1 VSQLGWI
8 QGLKRTT
15 TESRTLSLDFRNYL
29 QVRGVRGGRNVF
41 TITVDRSRGVCL
53 RNLRIARGTG
63 IETTTAHPQELKVL
77 VPLQSLTATKGD
89 VLTIPYAIARRGG
102 WADRGA
108 VVQLSL
114 PPKWRIVGAPTQ
126 KFVRIG
132 RERRSTFKV
141 IPQTE
146 GQAVLKISVLRSYNQ
161 PDAPVAVQVRAR
173 ESNVRAFAPTLLAG
187 ALIVAAA
194 LLTRMSW
201 RSSRSGERRE

>member
-1 VSQLGWI
+1 M
-8 QGLKRTT
+8 
-15 TESRTLSLDFRNYL
+15 
-29 QVRGVRGGRNVF
+29 
-41 TITVDRSRGVCL
+41 
-53 RNLRIARGTG
+53 
-63 IETTTAHPQELKVL
+63 
-77 VPLQSLTATKGD
+77 
-89 VLTIPYAIARRGG
+89 
-102 WADRGA
+102 A
-108 VVQLSL
+108 VVRLSL
-114 PPKWRIVGAPTQ
+114 PPRWHIVGAPTQ

-146 GQAVLKISVLRSYNQ
+146 GLAVLKISVLRSYNQ

-173 ESNVRAFAPTLLAG
+173 ESDVRAFAPTLLAA